1 MRRRRSG
8 SARDGKVSVAHYVT
22 FIPYYIRRFR
32 LVAIYFYSLFCK
44 VMVWS
49 GFIFFIKV
57 SPLRHQTEPTHP
69 RPPTLTAALSVLHTG
84 QLQGGTAGGRT
95 FTNVFK

>member
-1 MRRRRSG
+1 M
-8 SARDGKVSVAHYVT
+8 AHYVT

-44 VMVWS
+44 VMIWF

-69 RPPTLTAALSVLHTG
+69 RPPPLTAALSVLPTE
-84 QLQGGTAGGRT
+84 QLQVEPPGERT
-95 FTNVFK
+95 FTHVFK